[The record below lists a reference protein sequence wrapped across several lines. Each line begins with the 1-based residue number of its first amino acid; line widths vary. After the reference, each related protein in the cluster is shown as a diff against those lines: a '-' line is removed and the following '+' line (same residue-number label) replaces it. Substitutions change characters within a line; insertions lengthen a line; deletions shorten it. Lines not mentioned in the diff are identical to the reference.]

1 MPEDRRS
8 EPQEELLDEAFVIRF
23 GVMRI
28 DDLREAVARCH
39 RALGFHGLSFYGEN
53 RLTPEEI
60 AIFSKKPHR
69 LMRKTRVA
77 RLRLAGFVLERRGRF
92 PHLTLRFPAEPS
104 DLELKK
110 LIAVFDEPEP
120 NPHPVE

>member
-1 MPEDRRS
+1 MGTNRGPE
-8 EPQEELLDEAFVIRF
+8 PLEELLDDTFVIRF

-28 DDLREAVARCH
+28 DDLREAIARCH

-60 AIFSKKPHR
+60 AAFSKKPHR

-77 RLRLAGFVLERRGRF
+77 KLRRAGFSVERLGRF
-92 PHLTLRFPAEPS
+92 PHLTLKFPKEPT
-104 DLELKK
+104 DQELER
-110 LIAVFDEPEP
+110 LIELFDEPER